1 VPVGEDIERRRPTG
15 LAVAA
20 EPDGAVL
27 MLLRVSWIAKIGVRN
42 SRS

>member
-1 VPVGEDIERRRPTG
+1 VPVGDDIERRQPAE

-20 EPDGAVL
+20 EPDEAVL